1 LTRKTIKTAAKTL
14 GLEKKPKESSHNVL
28 KILILVA
35 LLKFYDSIL
44 IFRIGTAAIVTKLH
58 SAYFC
63 LANNVPFN
71 FISYDIKCDYLLE
84 MLYDSIAPYN
94 LNLYDLENFRIEK
107 KMEKLIK
114 TLTAHLES
122 MRSRKQV

>member
-1 LTRKTIKTAAKTL
+1 M
-14 GLEKKPKESSHNVL
+14 
-28 KILILVA
+28 
-35 LLKFYDSIL
+35 KFYEFIL
-44 IFRIGTAAIVTKLH
+44 IFRIGTAAIVTKRH

-63 LANNVPFN
+63 IANNVPFN

-107 KMEKLIK
+107 ELEKLTK
-114 TLTAHLES
+114 TLKAHLES
-122 MRSRKQV
+122 MRSAEASLMRQFEKEN